1 MSNLFYFDKILQ
13 SLDAIPCDRLR
24 RDPKGFFL
32 RDPDSWL
39 GAFLRQATFFL
50 THMRYHTLHA
60 QWVLIVRYD
69 RGAGYLGSNHGSRQ
83 MITLEYLA
91 PPHDLRHYIS
101 AYYFFETDEPLFED
115 VERADVAQ
123 FRAFLCGTGEIAY
136 ATGVRTNNY
145 EVSLFGP
152 RTASAT
158 VKLWGPVKLFGFGLL
173 PAGWAAITKMSAEKF
188 VDTLVDA
195 HDIFGRHVD
204 DLFAKIS
211 GCDSLDAMAQI
222 ITDAARVYEAQA
234 HPVPHWFVR
243 AVDAW
248 LESRL
253 SPDIADLE
261 TTTGLSR
268 RQIERMTKQLYG
280 AAPKLL
286 QRKYRALRTANAI
299 ANGKGD
305 WQDFIDDAYYDQS
318 HCIRELKEFVGIT
331 PGAIRD
337 HQSRLSQ
344 LTFGRSQLAGDVAS
358 LSAQT

>member
-1 MSNLFYFDKILQ
+1 
-13 SLDAIPCDRLR
+13 
-24 RDPKGFFL
+24 
-32 RDPDSWL
+32 
-39 GAFLRQATFFL
+39 
-50 THMRYHTLHA
+50 LHA
-60 QWVLIVRYD
+60 QSGLIVRYD
-69 RGAGYLGSNHGSRQ
+69 RGAGYLDSNHGSND
-83 MITLEYLA
+83 MITLEYRA

-101 AYYFFETDEPLFED
+101 AYYLFETDEPLFED
-115 VERADVAQ
+115 IERADIAQ
-123 FRAFLCGTGEIAY
+123 FRAFLSGTGEIVY
-136 ATGVRTNNY
+136 ANGVPSSNY
-145 EVSLFGP
+145 AVSLFGP

-158 VKLWGPVKLFGFGLL
+158 VTLWGPVKLFGFGVL

-188 VDTLVDA
+188 VDQLVDA

-204 DLFAKIS
+204 ELFAQIS
-211 GCDSLDAMAQI
+211 MCESLDAMAQVVI
-222 ITDAARVYEAQA
+222 DAARTYEPLA

-243 AVDAW
+243 AVDEW

-253 SPDIADLE
+253 SPNITDLE
-261 TTTGLSR
+261 RTTGLSR

-286 QRKYRALRTANAI
+286 QRKYRALRTASAI
-299 ANGKGD
+299 ANGQGD

-331 PGAIRD
+331 PNAIRD

-344 LTFGRSQLAGDVAS
+344 LTFGRWHLAGNVAP